1 LPPTSLQ
8 GLPREFGGDLP
19 TYLDD
24 SAALRFWGR
33 VMLMS
38 HTRPAPIRQL
48 DLPNGLPLT
57 QYAFPNGLSLYVV
70 ENHTAPVFTYE
81 TWFKVGSKDEK
92 LDPALKATGLAHL
105 FEHMMFRGTKKFPDG
120 QFDEVLA
127 RNGVDDENAT
137 TWLDRTNYYQSLPND
152 KLELAVQLESDR
164 MVNLALDSKL
174 LETEKG
180 AVLGEYRM
188 GLDDPDMVS
197 YDKLY
202 EAAFLVHPYRY
213 TTIGTEEEIKSFTV
227 EMANYFYRKY
237 YAPNNATILVVGD
250 VDPSQVY
257 DLIEKNYGSIAA
269 HPIEFQEAPPEPEQ
283 KEARSAEF
291 HHPQLSQIRVLFGY
305 PTVPVSDPDF
315 APLWLVISAL
325 TYGQGAIL
333 EEDWVNSGVAISSY
347 GDLNQFKDPGLLILM
362 ADLQSDHESEE
373 GIQELETILN
383 KVFTK
388 LGTLEFAQE
397 VIERSRNQLLLSI
410 YQQCEDN
417 ASLASLMGEYISSVG
432 DPTFA
437 FELLKRVESATPQDL
452 IRVVKKY
459 LQPHRRTRVI
469 GYPQET
475 KDGAKEDAKEDA
487 EEVEA
492 KS

>member
-1 LPPTSLQ
+1 
-8 GLPREFGGDLP
+8 
-19 TYLDD
+19 
-24 SAALRFWGR
+24 
-33 VMLMS
+33 MS
-38 HTRPAPIRQL
+38 QPRPAPLRQL

-57 QYAFPNGLSLYVV
+57 QFALSNGLQLYVV
-70 ENHTAPVFTYE
+70 ENRAAPVFTYE

-127 RNGVDDENAT
+127 RSGVDDENAT
-137 TWLDRTNYYQSLPND
+137 TWLDRTNYYQSLPNN
-152 KLELAVQLESDR
+152 KLELVIELESDR
-164 MVNLALDSKL
+164 MVNLALDEKL

-202 EAAFLVHPYRY
+202 EAAYQVHPYRY

-237 YAPNNATILVVGD
+237 YAPNNATIIVVGD
-250 VDPSQVY
+250 VDPAQVY
-257 DLIEKNYGSIAA
+257 ELVEKHYDSIAS
-269 HPIEFQEAPPEPEQ
+269 HPIEFQEAPAEPEQ
-283 KEARSAEF
+283 KETRFSEF
-291 HHPQLSQIRVLFGY
+291 HHPQLSQVRVLFGY
-305 PTVPVSDPDF
+305 STVPVSHLDF
-315 APLWLVISAL
+315 APLWLILSAM

-333 EEDWVNSGVAISSY
+333 EEEWVNSGVAISCY
-347 GDLNQFKDPGLLILM
+347 GDLNQFRDPGLFILM

-373 GIQELETILN
+373 GIQKLETILN
-383 KVFTK
+383 QVFSK
-388 LGTLEFAQE
+388 LGTSEFAQE
-397 VIERSRNQLLLSI
+397 VIERARNQLLLSI

-417 ASLASLMGEYISSVG
+417 ASLASLMGEFISSVG

-437 FELLKRVESATPQDL
+437 FELLKRVERTSVEDL
-452 IRVVKKY
+452 MRVAKQYFQPHLCTRVVG
-459 LQPHRRTRVI
+459 H
-469 GYPQET
+469 PQEET
-475 KDGAKEDAKEDA
+475 EESKEEA
-487 EEVEA
+487 EVT
-492 KS
+492 S